1 MQKDVTNFNQTSRK
15 SKMQWK
21 DMTVTRAIIN
31 SVKWIQQTKVMS
43 SSPYLLEPSKRQ
55 TSVGL

>member
-1 MQKDVTNFNQTSRK
+1 MQR
-15 SKMQWK
+15 K

-43 SSPYLLEPSKRQ
+43 SPYPLEPRKRQ
-55 TSVGL
+55 TSAGL

>member
-1 MQKDVTNFNQTSRK
+1 
-15 SKMQWK
+15 MQWK
-21 DMTVTRAIIN
+21 DMKATRAIIN